1 MCSNIFLTR
10 VLKRFKNFEGVF
22 ACDELKTIT
31 LSERKFSSVI
41 LNTEKS
47 SSDKS
52 GHWVLLTYFRKNKK
66 LIHCEIFDSMGY
78 NTNELPPLIR
88 EYIRCLDIHVEY
100 SYTQIQSYFSDFCGL
115 FCIAR
120 FLSILSGEDLNKFTK
135 YFNNKV
141 LNRNDKIAVE
151 VIFSHIK
158 TLNV

>member
-10 VLKRFKNFEGVF
+10 VLKQFKNFEGVF

-78 NTNELPPLIR
+78 NTKELPPLIR

-100 SYTQIQSYFSDFCGL
+100 SYTQIQSYFSDFCGA
-115 FCIAR
+115 FCKI
-120 FLSILSGEDLNKFTK
+120 SI
-135 YFNNKV
+135 YFI
-141 LNRNDKIAVE
+141 RRGSE
-151 VIFSHIK
+151 
-158 TLNV
+158 